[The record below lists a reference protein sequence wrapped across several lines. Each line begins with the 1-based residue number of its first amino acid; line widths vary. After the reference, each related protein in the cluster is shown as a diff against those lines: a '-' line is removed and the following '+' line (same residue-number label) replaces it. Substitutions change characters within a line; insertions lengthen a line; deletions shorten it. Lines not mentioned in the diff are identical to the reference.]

1 MVDICS
7 KADSPN
13 PGQAEGESFYEQ
25 SVCVGGLHAE
35 MAQSTLT
42 VIFKLLISGL
52 ANIILIVLGT
62 VNLQFQGKFVC
73 FFEANSWNCVSLCHG
88 YSHAVNFFCLGFQ
101 YL

>member
-13 PGQAEGESFYEQ
+13 PQQAEGESFYRQ

-42 VIFKLLISGL
+42 LIFTLVSSGL
-52 ANIILIVLGT
+52 ASIILIVLGT
-62 VNLQFQGKFVC
+62 VNLQFQGQVVS
-73 FFEANSWNCVSLCHG
+73 NSLRPV
-88 YSHAVNFFCLGFQ
+88 LGTVAA
-101 YL
+101 YVMAIVWS